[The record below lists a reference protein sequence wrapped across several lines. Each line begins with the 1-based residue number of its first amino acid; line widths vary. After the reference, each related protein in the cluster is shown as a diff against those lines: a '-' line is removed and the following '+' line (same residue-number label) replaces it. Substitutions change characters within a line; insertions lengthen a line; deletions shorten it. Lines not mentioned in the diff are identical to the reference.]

1 MAEEQNAAS
10 DENLRKWIMGD
21 ETTAPRMGNAV
32 RGPAGTAYLEVVMPV
47 NTPLWE
53 RRIIPLKTTALVNL
67 AILAC
72 LNRPHELYGR
82 VVGLLRGGIT
92 VAEIQEVFLHI
103 GFYVGNPAGVEAT
116 VSLHEAIESL
126 ENRGIEF
133 QWS

>member
-1 MAEEQNAAS
+1 MAEDLNAPG
-10 DENLRKWIMGD
+10 DDDLRKWMMGD
-21 ETTAPRMGNAV
+21 ETTNTRMGEAV
-32 RGPAGTAYLEVVMPV
+32 RGPAGTAYMEVVMPV

-82 VVGLLRGGIT
+82 TLGLLRGGIS

-116 VSLHEAIESL
+116 VSLHEAIQSL
-126 ENRGIEF
+126 ESRGIEF
-133 QWS
+133 RWT